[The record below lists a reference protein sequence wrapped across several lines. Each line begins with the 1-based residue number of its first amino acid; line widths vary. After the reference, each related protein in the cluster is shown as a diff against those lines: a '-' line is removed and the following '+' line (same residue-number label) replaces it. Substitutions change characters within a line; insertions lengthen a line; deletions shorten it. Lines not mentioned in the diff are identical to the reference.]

1 MIVETAGSFLIGRLE
16 QPRLSPKDRQA
27 LLALANEETEEE
39 LIELMDEAEAVAD
52 PLALYGVCPVDE
64 GRVGGVDTGSDM
76 VASRLRGKSR
86 AFPYIVTCGPGLE
99 EWSKRYASDF
109 LLEYWA
115 DEIKKRFLGIA
126 AAEFRSHIKE
136 RYRTAGHLTALNPG
150 SLAGWP
156 VSGQEALFNM
166 LGGPVFVERTIGVTY
181 SDSFLMFPTK
191 TISGIAFE
199 SEAFYE
205 NCQYCPLDR
214 CPNRRAR
221 RLKEEWVCT
230 P

>member
-1 MIVETAGSFLIGRLE
+1 MIIESAGSFLVGRLE
-16 QPRLSPKDRQA
+16 RAKLSDKDRQA

-39 LIELMDEAEAVAD
+39 LIDLMDEADSIAD
-52 PLALYGVCPVDE
+52 PLALYSVSPVEE
-64 GRVGGVDTGSDM
+64 GCVGGVDTGSEM
-76 VASRLRGKSR
+76 VVSRLQDKVR
-86 AFPYIVTCGPGLE
+86 AFPYIVTCGPKLE
-99 EWSKRYASDF
+99 EWSKKYASDF

-126 AAEFRSHIKE
+126 AGEFRSHIKE
-136 RYRTAGHLTALNPG
+136 RYRTAGHLAALNPG

-156 VSGQEALFNM
+156 ISGQEALFNM
-166 LGGPVFVERTIGVTY
+166 LGGAAFVRDTVGVTY

-199 SEAFYE
+199 SETFYE

-214 CPNRRAR
+214 CPNRRAK
-221 RLKEEWVCT
+221 RLKEE
-230 P
+230 

>member
-1 MIVETAGSFLIGRLE
+1 MRIENAGSFLVGRLE
-16 QPRLSPKDRQA
+16 QPRLTDKDRQV

-39 LIELMDEAEAVAD
+39 LIDLMNEADSIAD
-52 PLALYGVCPVDE
+52 PLVLYGVCPVE
-64 GRVGGVDTGSDM
+64 GGCIGGVDTGSGM
-76 VASRLRGKSR
+76 VVSRLQDKAR
-86 AFPYIVTCGPGLE
+86 AFPYIVTCGPRLE
-99 EWSKRYASDF
+99 EWSKQYASDF

-126 AAEFRSHIKE
+126 AAEFRLHIKE
-136 RYRTAGHLTALNPG
+136 RYHTAGHLTALNPG

-156 VSGQEALFNM
+156 ISGQKALFQM
-166 LGGPVFVERTIGVTY
+166 LGGTDFVRETIGVSY

-214 CPNRRAR
+214 CPNRRAK
-221 RLKEEWVCT
+221 RLKEE
-230 P
+230 

>member
-1 MIVETAGSFLIGRLE
+1 MIIESAGSFLVGRLE
-16 QPRLSPKDRQA
+16 RARLSGKDRQA

-39 LIELMDEAEAVAD
+39 LIDLMDEADSIAD
-52 PLALYGVCPVDE
+52 PLALYSVCPVEE
-64 GRVGGVDTGSDM
+64 GRVGGVDTFSEM
-76 VASRLRGKSR
+76 VVSRLQDKVR
-86 AFPYIVTCGPGLE
+86 AFPYIVTCGPKLE
-99 EWSKRYASDF
+99 EWSKKYASDF

-126 AAEFRSHIKE
+126 AGEFRSHIKE
-136 RYRTAGHLTALNPG
+136 RYRTAGHLAALNPG

-156 VSGQEALFNM
+156 ISGQAALFDM
-166 LGGPVFVERTIGVTY
+166 LGGPDFVRETIGVTY

-205 NCQYCPLDR
+205 NCQYCPLEN
-214 CPNRRAR
+214 CPNRRAK
-221 RLKEEWVCT
+221 RLAEV
-230 P
+230 

>member
-1 MIVETAGSFLIGRLE
+1 MIIESAGSFLVGRLE
-16 QPRLSPKDRQA
+16 RARLSGKDRQA

-39 LIELMDEAEAVAD
+39 LIDLMDEADSIAD
-52 PLALYGVCPVDE
+52 PLALYSVSPVEE
-64 GRVGGVDTGSDM
+64 GCVGGVDTGSEM
-76 VASRLRGKSR
+76 VLSRLQGKVR
-86 AFPYIVTCGPGLE
+86 AFPYIVTCGPKLE
-99 EWSKRYASDF
+99 EWSKKYASDF

-126 AAEFRSHIKE
+126 AGEFRSHIKE
-136 RYRTAGHLTALNPG
+136 RYRTAGHLAALNPG

-156 VSGQEALFNM
+156 ISGQEALFNM
-166 LGGPVFVERTIGVTY
+166 LGGPDFVRETLGVTY

-199 SEAFYE
+199 SETFYE

-214 CPNRRAR
+214 CPNRRAK
-221 RLKEEWVCT
+221 RLKEE
-230 P
+230 

>member
-1 MIVETAGSFLIGRLE
+1 MIIESAGSFLVGRLE
-16 QPRLSPKDRQA
+16 RARLSGRDRQA

-39 LIELMDEAEAVAD
+39 LIDLMDEADSIAD
-52 PLALYGVCPVDE
+52 PLALYGVCPVEE
-64 GRVGGVDTGSDM
+64 GRVGGVDTLSEM
-76 VASRLRGKSR
+76 VISRLQDKVR
-86 AFPYIVTCGPGLE
+86 AFPYIVTCGPKLE
-99 EWSKRYASDF
+99 EWSKKYASDF

-126 AAEFRSHIKE
+126 AGEFRSHIKE
-136 RYRTAGHLTALNPG
+136 RYRTAGHLAALNPG

-156 VSGQEALFNM
+156 ISGQKALFNM
-166 LGGPVFVERTIGVTY
+166 LGGPDFVRETIGVTY

-199 SEAFYE
+199 SETFYE

-214 CPNRRAR
+214 CPNRRAK
-221 RLKEEWVCT
+221 RLKEE
-230 P
+230 